1 MMKKIS
7 IVKSILK
14 RVNDGGNLT
23 NMLLESYFGVLSVIP
38 L

>member
-1 MMKKIS
+1 MKKMS
-7 IVKSILK
+7 IVIPILK

-23 NMLLESYFGVLSVIP
+23 NILLESYFGVLSVMP

>member
-1 MMKKIS
+1 MKKKS

-23 NMLLESYFGVLSVIP
+23 YTLLESYFGVLSVIP